1 MSVLRKIPGLHCG
14 LRVALVCVAA
24 ALFGGCAASR
34 PGKGDT
40 YYAVSAKMAQ
50 VYRFGPSQ
58 PTGADALLKQGQR
71 ITMLRQE
78 YGYSRVMTEDGMTGY
93 IANDLIAPAPPPEK
107 PRTTFPGTLAW
118 ANLPP
123 LPDRGTSIPGVSS
136 ANRAIL
142 QSAPLFGDDKLPP
155 LPDSDGQAHKKLP
168 GFRFN
173 VHAPSVP
180 SPPSPEKPQQ

>member
-1 MSVLRKIPGLHCG
+1 MPGL
-14 LRVALVCVAA
+14 RLVLACAA
-24 ALFGGCAASR
+24 ALAFSACAASR
-34 PGKGDT
+34 PKKGDV

-71 ITMLRQE
+71 IIMLRQE

-107 PRTTFPGTLAW
+107 PRTLPGGLAM
-118 ANLPP
+118 ADLPP
-123 LPDRGTSIPGVSS
+123 LPSRGTGIPGVSS

-155 LPDSDGQAHKKLP
+155 LPDTDTHSQKKLP

-173 VHAPSVP
+173 VHAPAPAV
-180 SPPSPEKPQQ
+180 PEKQEQ

>member
-1 MSVLRKIPGLHCG
+1 MSVLRKIPGLLCG
-14 LRVALVCVAA
+14 LHFALVCVAA

-40 YYAVSAKMAQ
+40 YYAVSAKLAQ

-78 YGYSRVMTEDGMTGY
+78 YGYSRVMTEDGLTGY

-107 PRTTFPGTLAW
+107 PRAIPSSALAW

-123 LPDRGTSIPGVSS
+123 LPSRGTGIPGVSS

-142 QSAPLFGDDKLPP
+142 QSAPLFGDDRLPP
-155 LPDSDGQAHKKLP
+155 LPDADGRPQKKLP

-173 VHAPSVP
+173 VHGPTV
-180 SPPSPEKPQQ
+180 SPPSTEKPQE